1 MMEWFYSIL
10 IILGVLVVGLAVL
23 IAISNKIDDIH

>member
-1 MMEWFYSIL
+1 MMEWFYNIL

>member
-1 MMEWFYSIL
+1 MEWFYSIL